1 MPEKRT
7 LKALS
12 KELINN
18 PFFPLLFLSE
28 AVKIGTLQGWS
39 ADFRLMVVLSVVS
52 VIVWVL
58 SDSIDVDIDG
68 DSVIGDGGRVIE
80 EDER

>member
-18 PFFPLLFLSE
+18 PFFPLLFISE
-28 AVKIGTLQGWS
+28 AVKIGVLDGWTQ
-39 ADFRLMVVLSVVS
+39 DFRVSVVLAGVCVVL
-52 VIVWVL
+52 WVL
-58 SDSIDVDIDG
+58 SDSIDVDV
-68 DSVIGDGGRVIE
+68 DSDTIIGDGGQQK
-80 EDER
+80 